1 MKISE
6 EEIKKI
12 INEVLNE
19 NDDFGRKS
27 VSKSDSSKNLKQ
39 RSRDALSQKG
49 VDSVERGIIQQIE
62 DNLSKLADLTNL
74 KSGNTFSVLKRLNQL
89 IEKEIEK
96 LQSKEQKDEK

>member
-19 NDDFGRKS
+19 NDDFGRKV

-74 KSGNTFSVLKRLNQL
+74 KSGNTFSLLRRLNVI
-89 IEKEIEK
+89 IEKEIKK
-96 LQSKEQKDEK
+96 LQSKE

>member
-74 KSGNTFSVLKRLNQL
+74 KSGNTFSLLRRLNVI
-89 IEKEIEK
+89 IEKEIKK
-96 LQSKEQKDEK
+96 LQSKE

>member
-12 INEVLNE
+12 INEVLSE
-19 NDDFGRKS
+19 NDDFGKKV

-49 VDSVERGIIQQIE
+49 IDSVERGIIQQIE
-62 DNLSKLADLTNL
+62 DNLSRLADLTNL
-74 KSGNTFSVLKRLNQL
+74 KSGNTFSLLRRLNAI
-89 IEKEIEK
+89 IEKEIK
-96 LQSKEQKDEK
+96 RLQSK

>member
-19 NDDFGRKS
+19 NDDFGKKV

-74 KSGNTFSVLKRLNQL
+74 KSGNTFSLLRRLNVI
-89 IEKEIEK
+89 IEKEIKK
-96 LQSKEQKDEK
+96 LQSKE

>member
-62 DNLSKLADLTNL
+62 DNLSRLADLTNL
-74 KSGNTFSVLKRLNQL
+74 KSGNTFSLLRRLNAI
-89 IEKEIEK
+89 IEKEIK
-96 LQSKEQKDEK
+96 RLQSKE

>member
-74 KSGNTFSVLKRLNQL
+74 KSGNTFSLLRRLNAI
-89 IEKEIEK
+89 IEKEIK
-96 LQSKEQKDEK
+96 RLQSKE

>member
-49 VDSVERGIIQQIE
+49 IDSVERGIIQQIE
-62 DNLSKLADLTNL
+62 NNLSKLADLTNL
-74 KSGNTFSVLKRLNQL
+74 KSGNTFSLLRRLNVI
-89 IEKEIEK
+89 IEKEIKK
-96 LQSKEQKDEK
+96 LQSKE

>member
-19 NDDFGRKS
+19 NDDFGKKV

-49 VDSVERGIIQQIE
+49 IDSVERGIIQQIE
-62 DNLSKLADLTNL
+62 DNLSRLADLTNL
-74 KSGNTFSVLKRLNQL
+74 KSGNTFSLLRRLNAI
-89 IEKEIEK
+89 IEKEIK
-96 LQSKEQKDEK
+96 RLQSKE

>member
-27 VSKSDSSKNLKQ
+27 VMNYL
-39 RSRDALSQKG
+39 L
-49 VDSVERGIIQQIE
+49 
-62 DNLSKLADLTNL
+62 
-74 KSGNTFSVLKRLNQL
+74 
-89 IEKEIEK
+89 
-96 LQSKEQKDEK
+96 

>member
-19 NDDFGRKS
+19 NDDFGRKV

-39 RSRDALSQKG
+39 RAQDALSQKG

-62 DNLSKLADLTNL
+62 DNLSRLADLTNL
-74 KSGNTFSVLKRLNQL
+74 KSGNTFSLLRRLNAI
-89 IEKEIEK
+89 IEKEIK
-96 LQSKEQKDEK
+96 RLQSKEQKDEK

>member
-49 VDSVERGIIQQIE
+49 IDSVERGIIQQIE
-62 DNLSKLADLTNL
+62 NNLSKLADLTNL

>member
-49 VDSVERGIIQQIE
+49 IDSVERGIIQQIE
-62 DNLSKLADLTNL
+62 DNLSRLADLTNL
-74 KSGNTFSVLKRLNQL
+74 KSGNTFSLLRRLNVI
-89 IEKEIEK
+89 IEKEIKK
-96 LQSKEQKDEK
+96 LQSKE